1 MQVPIWDGDNS
12 RGRLQTQQRG
22 LYTVFWAEVSGT
34 ELCRVRAVFEGGA
47 VMLGVPAP
55 EGDSLRLTASI
66 PTGRLPKG
74 RLLRGELVREE
85 VGWRRFP
92 GGKVGGVTLPPGQR
106 KDGCYRFPWK
116 PGEKLP
122 CESLMCFFTYREGY
136 LEITLDSQGRP
147 QV

>member
-1 MQVPIWDGDNS
+1 MQVPIWNGDTS

-55 EGDSLRLTASI
+55 EGDSLRLTVSI

-74 RLLRGELVREE
+74 KLLRGELVREE
-85 VGWRRFP
+85 GGWKRFP
-92 GGKVGGVTLPPGQR
+92 GGMVGNVTLPPGQR
-106 KDGCYRFPWK
+106 KDGCYRFSWK
-116 PGEKLP
+116 AGEKMP
-122 CESLMCFFTYREGY
+122 CESLMCFFTYREDY
-136 LEITLDSQGRP
+136 LEITLDGQGRP